1 MKYFKKLQR
10 ELNKYLDPKHLPLVT
25 RAYQVAFEAHLP
37 QKRQT
42 GEPYITHPVAVA
54 TILAKMQ
61 LDHQTIIAALLHD
74 VLEDTE
80 ITKQELVDT
89 FGSEVAELVDGVSK
103 LTQIKF
109 ATRAHAQA
117 ENFRKMIM
125 AMSKDIRVIIVK
137 LADRLHNMRTLG
149 ALSRDKLER
158 IVKETLDIYAPIA
171 QRLGMHAFR
180 VEYDELGF
188 AALHPMRCRVLK
200 KALKKASGNRK
211 GIVSE
216 VEQSLSKHLGK
227 WGVKVQSLEG
237 REKHVYSIFKKMR
250 DKNLSFLEIMDIYG
264 FRVIVESLDDCYRV
278 LGALHNLYKPL
289 QQRFKDYIAIPKA
302 NGYQSLHTTLFGPYG
317 VPLELQIRTVAMDQ
331 MAENGIAAHWLYK
344 TDETSSNKVHIR
356 AREWI
361 NGILE
366 LQQNT
371 ENSALEFIE
380 DVKED
385 LFPDEVYVFTPKGVI
400 LELPSRA
407 TSVDFAYA
415 VHSDIGN
422 TCIAAKVDRRLVPL
436 STPLRSGQTV
446 EIITAPSGRPNP
458 AWLSF
463 VVTGKAKSNIRHF
476 LKSRKSEESI
486 KLGKRLLLKNI
497 VELMPSVIT
506 IPEDAMAEVLV
517 RLSIKTENELYE
529 QIGLGS
535 RVAAVVAQQV
545 QQVIQP
551 SRINIE
557 QKPKTEASVS
567 PLEISGTEGVVL
579 NYANCCQPV
588 PGDPIVGFITP
599 GKGMDVHVGYC
610 PSLSSTRREHS
621 EYLVSLAW
629 EENIQMSLPVN
640 IVIDAEENKPG
651 LLAKIV
657 MALGESGTNIR
668 HIAATEGGTEYCQ
681 VHLVILVRNTEHLSK
696 ILHRLQRITGIVQ
709 AQRGLDAESHDN
721 KKNY

>member
-10 ELNKYLDPKHLPLVT
+10 ELKKYLDPQYMPLVI
-25 RAYQVAFEAHLP
+25 RAYEVAYEAHLP

-61 LDHQTIIAALLHD
+61 LDYQTIIAALLHD
-74 VLEDTE
+74 VLEDTDV
-80 ITKQELVDT
+80 TKGELGQE
-89 FGSEVAELVDGVSK
+89 FGSEVADLVDGVSK

-109 ATRAHAQA
+109 ATREHAQA

-149 ALSRDKLER
+149 PLSLSKLRR

-200 KALKKASGNRK
+200 KALKKAKGNRK

-216 VEQSLSKHLGK
+216 VEQSLRSHLEK
-227 WGVKVQSLEG
+227 WGVEIQALMG

-264 FRVIVESLDDCYRV
+264 FRVIVNNLDDCYRV

-317 VPLELQIRTVAMDQ
+317 VPLELQIRTVEMDQ

-344 TDETSSNKVHIR
+344 ADQDNSNSAHIR
-356 AREWI
+356 AKEWVQS
-361 NGILE
+361 ILE
-366 LQQNT
+366 LQQSAG
-371 ENSALEFIE
+371 NSLEFIE
-380 DVKED
+380 NVKIE
-385 LFPDEVYVFTPKGVI
+385 LFPDEVYVFTPKGSI

-407 TSVDFAYA
+407 TAVDFAYA

-422 TCIAAKVDRRLVPL
+422 TCIAAKVNRRLVPL
-436 STPLRSGQTV
+436 STKLKSGQTV
-446 EIITAPSGRPNP
+446 EVITAPSGRPNP

-476 LKSRKSEESI
+476 LKSQKYEESI
-486 KLGKRLLLKNI
+486 KLGKRLLLKSV
-497 VELMPSVIT
+497 VELMPDISK
-506 IPEDAMAEVLV
+506 IPDDAMEEVLA
-517 RLSIKTENELYE
+517 RLNIKTDDELYE
-529 QIGLGS
+529 QVGLGA
-535 RVAAVVAQQV
+535 RVAAVVAQQF
-545 QQVIQP
+545 QQVMEPIQV
-551 SRINIE
+551 NVE
-557 QKPKTEASVS
+557 QRPEEENS

-579 NYANCCQPV
+579 HYANCCQPI

-610 PSLSSTRREHS
+610 PSLSSARREHS

-629 EENIQMSLPVN
+629 EDNIDTSLPVN
-640 IVIDAEENKPG
+640 VVLDAVENKPG
-651 LLAKIV
+651 LLASIV
-657 MALGESGTNIR
+657 TALSESGTNIK

-681 VHLVILVRNTEHLSK
+681 VHLVILVKNTEQLSK
-696 ILHRLQRITGIVQ
+696 ILHRLQRIDGIVQ
-709 AQRGLDAESHDN
+709 AQRGLDVESDD
-721 KKNY
+721 KKGY

>member
-1 MKYFKKLQR
+1 MLKYFKKLQR
-10 ELNKYLDPKHLPLVT
+10 ELKKYLDPQYMPLVI
-25 RAYQVAFEAHLP
+25 RAYEVAYEAHLP

-61 LDHQTIIAALLHD
+61 LDYQTIIAALLHD
-74 VLEDTE
+74 VLEDTDV
-80 ITKQELVDT
+80 TKGELGQE
-89 FGSEVAELVDGVSK
+89 FGSEVADLVDGVSK

-109 ATRAHAQA
+109 ATREHAQA

-149 ALSRDKLER
+149 PLSLSKLRR

-200 KALKKASGNRK
+200 KALKKAKGNRK

-216 VEQSLSKHLGK
+216 VEQSLRSHLEK
-227 WGVKVQSLEG
+227 WGVEIQALMG

-264 FRVIVESLDDCYRV
+264 FRVIVNNLDDCYRV

-317 VPLELQIRTVAMDQ
+317 VPLELQIRTVEMDQ

-344 TDETSSNKVHIR
+344 ADQDNSNSAHIR
-356 AREWI
+356 AKEWVQS
-361 NGILE
+361 ILE
-366 LQQNT
+366 LQQSAG
-371 ENSALEFIE
+371 NSLEFIE
-380 DVKED
+380 NVKIE
-385 LFPDEVYVFTPKGVI
+385 LFPDEVYVFTPKGSI

-407 TSVDFAYA
+407 TAVDFAYA

-422 TCIAAKVDRRLVPL
+422 TCIAAKVNRRLVPL
-436 STPLRSGQTV
+436 STKLKSGQTV
-446 EIITAPSGRPNP
+446 EVITAPSGRPNP

-476 LKSRKSEESI
+476 LKSQKYEESI
-486 KLGKRLLLKNI
+486 KLGKRLLLKSV
-497 VELMPSVIT
+497 VELMPDISK
-506 IPEDAMAEVLV
+506 IPDDAMEEVLA
-517 RLSIKTENELYE
+517 RLNIKTDDELYE
-529 QIGLGS
+529 QVGLGA
-535 RVAAVVAQQV
+535 RVAAVVAQQF
-545 QQVIQP
+545 QQVMEPIQV
-551 SRINIE
+551 NVE
-557 QKPKTEASVS
+557 QRPEEENS

-579 NYANCCQPV
+579 HYANCCQPI

-610 PSLSSTRREHS
+610 PSLSSARREHS

-629 EENIQMSLPVN
+629 EDNIDTSLPVN
-640 IVIDAEENKPG
+640 VVLDAVENKPG
-651 LLAKIV
+651 LLASIV
-657 MALGESGTNIR
+657 TALSESGTNIK

-681 VHLVILVRNTEHLSK
+681 VHLVILVKNTEQLSK
-696 ILHRLQRITGIVQ
+696 ILHRLQRIDGIVQ
-709 AQRGLDAESHDN
+709 AQRGLDVESDD
-721 KKNY
+721 KKGY

>member
-1 MKYFKKLQR
+1 MLKYFKKLQR
-10 ELNKYLDPKHLPLVT
+10 ELKKYLDPQFMPLVI
-25 RAYQVAFEAHLP
+25 RAYEVAYEAHLP

-61 LDHQTIIAALLHD
+61 LDYQTIIAALLHD
-74 VLEDTE
+74 VLEDTDV
-80 ITKQELVDT
+80 TKDELAQE
-89 FGSEVAELVDGVSK
+89 FGSEVADLVDGVSK

-109 ATRAHAQA
+109 ATREHAQA

-149 ALSRDKLER
+149 PLSPSKLRR

-200 KALKKASGNRK
+200 KALKKAKGNRK

-216 VEQSLSKHLGK
+216 VEQSLRSHLEK
-227 WGVKVQSLEG
+227 WGVEIQALMG

-264 FRVIVESLDDCYRV
+264 FRVIVNNLDDCYRV

-317 VPLELQIRTVAMDQ
+317 VPLELQIRTVEMDQ

-344 TDETSSNKVHIR
+344 TDQDNSNSAHIR
-356 AREWI
+356 AKEWVQS
-361 NGILE
+361 ILE
-366 LQQNT
+366 LQQSAG
-371 ENSALEFIE
+371 NSLEFIE
-380 DVKED
+380 NVKIE
-385 LFPDEVYVFTPKGVI
+385 LFPDEVYVFTPKGSI

-407 TSVDFAYA
+407 TAVDFAYA

-422 TCIAAKVDRRLVPL
+422 TCIAAKVNRRLVPL
-436 STPLRSGQTV
+436 STKLKSGQTV
-446 EIITAPSGRPNP
+446 EVITAPSGRPNP

-476 LKSRKSEESI
+476 LKSQKYEESI
-486 KLGKRLLLKNI
+486 KLGKRLLLKNV
-497 VELMPSVIT
+497 VELMPDISK
-506 IPEDAMAEVLV
+506 IPDDAMAEVLA
-517 RLSIKTENELYE
+517 RLNIKTDDELYE
-529 QIGLGS
+529 QVGLGA
-535 RVAAVVAQQV
+535 RVAAVVAQQF
-545 QQVIQP
+545 QQVMEP
-551 SRINIE
+551 MHINVE
-557 QKPKTEASVS
+557 QRPEEENS

-579 NYANCCQPV
+579 HYANCCQPI

-629 EENIQMSLPVN
+629 ENNIDMSLPVN
-640 IVIDAEENKPG
+640 VVLDAVENKPG
-651 LLAKIV
+651 LLASIV
-657 MALGESGTNIR
+657 TALSESGTNIK

-681 VHLVILVRNTEHLSK
+681 VQLVILVKNTEQLSK
-696 ILHRLQRITGIVQ
+696 ILHRLQRIDGIVQ
-709 AQRGLDAESHDN
+709 AQRGLDVESDD
-721 KKNY
+721 KKGY

>member
-1 MKYFKKLQR
+1 M
-10 ELNKYLDPKHLPLVT
+10 
-25 RAYQVAFEAHLP
+25 
-37 QKRQT
+37 
-42 GEPYITHPVAVA
+42 
-54 TILAKMQ
+54 
-61 LDHQTIIAALLHD
+61 HD

-80 ITKQELVDT
+80 TTKEELVAE
-89 FGSEVAELVDGVSK
+89 FGIEVAELVDGVSK

-149 ALSRDKLER
+149 ALSRAKTER

-188 AALHPMRCRVLK
+188 AALYPTRCRVLK
-200 KALKKASGNRK
+200 KALKKARGNRK
-211 GIVSE
+211 GVISE
-216 VEQSLSKHLGK
+216 IEQSLTKHLKK
-227 WGVKVQSLEG
+227 WGVKIHALLG

-250 DKNLSFLEIMDIYG
+250 NKNLSFLEIMDIYG
-264 FRVIVESLDDCYRV
+264 FRVIVDSLDDCYRV

-317 VPLELQIRTVAMDQ
+317 VPLELQIRTVEMDH
-331 MAENGIAAHWLYK
+331 MAENGIAAHWRYK
-344 TDETSSNKVHIR
+344 TNEEGVSSDATHIR

-361 NGILE
+361 KGILE
-366 LQQNT
+366 LQHNAD
-371 ENSALEFIE
+371 NNPLEFIE
-380 DVKED
+380 NVKID

-407 TSVDFAYA
+407 TPVDFAYA
-415 VHSDIGN
+415 VHSAIGN
-422 TCIAAKVDRRLVPL
+422 TCIAAKVNRRLVPL
-436 STPLRSGQTV
+436 STPLKSGQTI

-476 LKSRKSEESI
+476 LKSQKRDESI
-486 KLGKRLLLKNI
+486 KLGQRLLLKNL
-497 VELMPSVIT
+497 VELMPGEISK
-506 IPEDAMAEVLV
+506 IPEDVMLEVLL
-517 RLSIKTENELYE
+517 RLSINTESELYE

-535 RVAAVVAQQV
+535 RVAAVVAQQF
-545 QQVIQP
+545 QQVMQP
-551 SRINIE
+551 
-557 QKPKTEASVS
+557 TEVSFEERAEDDTS

-579 NYANCCQPV
+579 SYATCCQPI

-610 PSLSSTRREHS
+610 PSLSSTRRKHS
-621 EYLVSLAW
+621 DYLVSLAW
-629 EENIQMSLPVN
+629 ENNIDMHLPVN
-640 IVIDAEENKPG
+640 IVLTAEENKPG

-657 MALGESGTNIR
+657 MILGENNTNIR
-668 HIAATEGGTEYCQ
+668 HIAATEDGTEYCQ
-681 VHLVILVRNTEHLSK
+681 VHLVILVKNTEHLSK
-696 ILHRLQRITGIVQ
+696 VLHRLRRIDGIVQ
-709 AQRGLDAESHDN
+709 AQRELDVDSGERIKH
-721 KKNY
+721 